1 MVIDDVEENRF
12 LLAKTLL
19 RKFPGARIREY
30 EEADAALAAL
40 IADPPALVVAHR
52 SLDLDGLALVRAVRQ
67 AAPTL
72 PIVAVSSR
80 ADWPESL
87 SAGANEFLNYEAWLR
102 IGVLAERL
110 LASPSSSAG
119 PLPPASSSASPLPV
133 NSAPASLKP
142 QPRISSSSFASP
154 VRSSVPPAMPPGLDG
169 PFG

>member
-19 RKFPGARIREY
+19 RKFPSARIREY
-30 EEADAALAAL
+30 EEAETALAVLA
-40 IADPPALVVAHR
+40 ADPPALIVAHR

-80 ADWPESL
+80 ASWPEAL
-87 SAGANEFLNYEAWLR
+87 TAGANEFLNYEAWLR

-110 LASPSSSAG
+110 LASPSSAAG
-119 PLPPASSSASPLPV
+119 PLPPTGTSSSSSSASP
-133 NSAPASLKP
+133 
-142 QPRISSSSFASP
+142 
-154 VRSSVPPAMPPGLDG
+154 VPPPNHDG